1 MDIQIRPLNDQRDP
15 AIISQA
21 FRDQGWERSPEQYVR
36 YYIEQENGDR
46 VTLVAELDGVFAGY
60 VNVLWHSDYPSFQ
73 ASGIPEIN
81 DLNVLMRYQRQGI
94 GTRLMDEAE
103 AVIRER
109 TDTVGIGVG
118 IFSDYGKAQILYAH
132 RGYIPDGKGIYKH
145 DRYLKYGDEIVI
157 DDDVILYLTKKLK

>member
-1 MDIQIRPLNDQRDP
+1 MDIQIRLLNDQRDP

-60 VNVLWHSDYPSFQ
+60 VNVLWHSDYPAFR

-103 AVIRER
+103 AAIRER
-109 TDTVGIGVG
+109 TDTAGIGVG

>member
-1 MDIQIRPLNDQRDP
+1 MDIQIRSLNDQRDP
-15 AIISQA
+15 AVISQA

-36 YYIEQENGDR
+36 YYNEQENGDR
-46 VTLVAELDGVFAGY
+46 VTLVAELDGDFAGY
-60 VNVLWHSDYPSFQ
+60 VNVLWHSDYPAFQ
-73 ASGIPEIN
+73 ALGIPEIN

-103 AVIRER
+103 AAIRER
-109 TDTVGIGVG
+109 TDTAGIGVG
-118 IFSDYGKAQILYAH
+118 IFSDYGNAQILYAH

>member
-1 MDIQIRPLNDQRDP
+1 MDIQIRLLNDQRDP

-60 VNVLWHSDYPSFQ
+60 VNVLWHSDYPAFQ

-103 AVIRER
+103 AAIRER
-109 TDTVGIGVG
+109 TDTAGIGVG